1 MLAPKETCVTE
12 FATLLQAIAALLW
25 PIFAF
30 TALFVFRSQIA
41 DIARRLKKGKL
52 LGQEIELNE
61 SLNRLDESAI
71 SIEKSVA
78 ALPAQVT
85 ESQNQEELAREEGVI
100 EVIVSEAARSPKVAL
115 IHLASE
121 LEKLSR
127 QLLAST
133 GHLNGRRYISIS
145 QAIAEL
151 DAKFGLP
158 RHVPSSLKFFWE
170 ARNRL
175 IHGGEGTDEDIL
187 RAIDSGLTILRAL
200 QIFPREINVVYHP
213 GVDLFSDAELT
224 ALIPNVKG
232 VILETA
238 AAPGEATKTFRIFPT
253 TRTHFQKGQQVAWE
267 WNMQNVW
274 GQAWYKDPD
283 TGEIK
288 SAFISSAEFI
298 GRHLDEL

>member
-1 MLAPKETCVTE
+1 MTE

-61 SLNRLDESAI
+61 SLNRLDESAT
-71 SIEKSVA
+71 SIENSVA
-78 ALPAQVT
+78 ALPSRLL
-85 ESQNQEELAREEGVI
+85 ELPNQEAQAREESVI
-100 EVIVSEAARSPKVAL
+100 EEIVSEAAHSPKVAL

-133 GHLNGRRYISIS
+133 GHLNGRRHISIS

-151 DAKFGLP
+151 DEKYGLP
-158 RHVPSSLKFFWE
+158 RHVPSSLKLFWE

-187 RAIDSGLTILRAL
+187 RAVDSGLTILRAL
-200 QIFPREINVVYHP
+200 QAFPREINIVYHP
-213 GVDLFSDAELT
+213 GVDLFADAELT
-224 ALIPNVKG
+224 TIIPNVKG

-238 AAPGEATKTFRIFPT
+238 APGGTTKNLRVFPT
-253 TRTHFQKGQQVAWE
+253 TRAHFEKGRQVAWE
-267 WNMQNVW
+267 WNMQNIW

-283 TGEIK
+283 TGQAR

>member
-1 MLAPKETCVTE
+1 MTE